1 MTSKIGFVDC
11 AMHSPAGEGTAAT
24 PIRTGTGAKSSSTGL
39 GFGRSDI
46 HAHCVVPD
54 ALAVLNTKAGNKEL
68 LMDDTT
74 TRIAAMDAQG
84 IDTAALSINP
94 YWYHAGR
101 DAAAEVVRIQNDAL
115 VEICAATPDRF
126 TAFATAALQH
136 PDLAVEQIEY
146 AAKSLGLRGLS
157 VGGSVEGR
165 ELADPYF
172 DPIWAKCEELD
183 LLVFLHPR
191 GPASSEPSGRL
202 AGSGLLENTIGNPLE
217 TTIALCRT

>member
-11 AMHSPAGEGTAAT
+11 AMHSPAGEGNGGGAHSHGDRREVVVNGARV
-24 PIRTGTGAKSSSTGL
+24 RTV
-39 GFGRSDI
+39 DI

-54 ALAVLNTKAGNKEL
+54 ALAVLDTKAGNKEL

-94 YWYHAGR
+94 YWYNAGR
-101 DAAAEVVRIQNDAL
+101 DAAAEVVRIQNEAL

-126 TAFATAALQH
+126 IAFATAALQH
-136 PDLAVEQIEY
+136 TDLAVEQIEY
-146 AAKSLGLRGLS
+146 AAKTLDLRGLS

-165 ELADPYF
+165 ELADPDF
-172 DPIWAKCEELD
+172 DPIWAGFAERHAP
-183 LLVFLHPR
+183 VAVHV
-191 GPASSEPSGRL
+191 A
-202 AGSGLLENTIGNPLE
+202 ANGN
-217 TTIALCRT
+217 

>member
-11 AMHSPAGEGTAAT
+11 AMRSPAGEGNSGGAHSHGDRREVVVNGARV
-24 PIRTGTGAKSSSTGL
+24 RTV
-39 GFGRSDI
+39 DI
-46 HAHCVVPD
+46 HAHCMVPD
-54 ALAVLNTKAGNKEL
+54 ALAVLDTKAGNKEL

-101 DAAAEVVRIQNDAL
+101 DAAAEVVRIQNEAL

-136 PDLAVEQIEY
+136 A
-146 AAKSLGLRGLS
+146 
-157 VGGSVEGR
+157 
-165 ELADPYF
+165 
-172 DPIWAKCEELD
+172 
-183 LLVFLHPR
+183 
-191 GPASSEPSGRL
+191 ASSSK
-202 AGSGLLENTIGNPLE
+202 GSSSAI
-217 TTIALCRT
+217 